1 MEHVQPICPF
11 TNTFVCK
18 WQKSLLKHAFEATV
32 PSKSLSSTPSKP
44 LCCRT
49 LCASMP
55 SKPAPSTSLLKPG
68 FEDHTPNMSSQPLR
82 ARSHSFAAALCLEQL
97 SLPKRGPFRSHSFN
111 HFFISSEKEGGE
123 LNNYNKIGIIAKVS
137 RAMFR
142 TLFPG
147 SEPGG
152 DAYLIKSVGR

>member
-1 MEHVQPICPF
+1 MRQVQPICQF

-32 PSKSLSSTPSKP
+32 PSQSLSSTPSKP
-44 LCCRT
+44 LCART

-97 SLPKRGPFRSHSFN
+97 SLPKRGPFLSHF
-111 HFFISSEKEGGE
+111 HFFFNFQWKGRGE
-123 LNNYNKIGIIAKVS
+123 LTNQNWDSFEGLHEQCFERFSLGVS
-137 RAMFR
+137 REAML
-142 TLFPG
+142 TW
-147 SEPGG
+147 
-152 DAYLIKSVGR
+152 